1 MNLSY
6 VQEAFFET
14 GNSLNFVQQN
24 FWAEVS
30 PLETGPLEQVMVFG
44 QAQAQAVLENL
55 APSLSQ
61 FIQTIE
67 QLATEIYEDLEDEV
81 VEFADQVF
89 GEALTFVKDL
99 IEYDFYLS

>member
-30 PLETGPLEQVMVFG
+30 PLETGPLEQAIVFG
-44 QAQAQAVLENL
+44 QAQTVLENL

-67 QLATEIYEDLEDEV
+67 QLATEIYEDLEDDV